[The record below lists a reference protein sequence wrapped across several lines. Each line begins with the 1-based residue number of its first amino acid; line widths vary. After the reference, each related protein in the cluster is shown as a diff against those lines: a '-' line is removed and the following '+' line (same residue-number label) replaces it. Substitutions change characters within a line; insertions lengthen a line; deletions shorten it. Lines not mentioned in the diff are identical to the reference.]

1 MKPITNAALGSPS
14 AKDGRAA
21 VPGINLAKW
30 LFPVAK
36 LKECKT
42 LVQWRYN
49 GQHERVDERDITMR
63 KRNKGR

>member
-14 AKDGRAA
+14 AKDRRAA

-36 LKECKT
+36 LVHTKECKT
-42 LVQWRYN
+42 FVQ
-49 GQHERVDERDITMR
+49 
-63 KRNKGR
+63 